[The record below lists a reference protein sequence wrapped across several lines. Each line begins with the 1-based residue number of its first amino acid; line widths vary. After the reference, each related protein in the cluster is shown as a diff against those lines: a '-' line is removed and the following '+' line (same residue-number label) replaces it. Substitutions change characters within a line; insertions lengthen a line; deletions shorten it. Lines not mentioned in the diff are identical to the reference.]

1 MTPVSKW
8 LSLANDAETPLDPG
22 DIEPGTSVLVAGPAM
37 TGKRDLMLDIVQGSR
52 DSTACLVTTKKSA
65 ARIRQW
71 FEVAVPDAED
81 WDLTIL
87 DCVGA
92 TSSFAASAETD
103 VVTISSPRD
112 MTGIGIKLTGFLQR
126 QHTAGTADARI
137 GFHSLSTLLMYTD
150 LGTVYRFGHVINSR
164 INTAGAIGA
173 FTLDTT
179 SRNAEAVE
187 TLSGVFDALVEV
199 ETDETGRKLR
209 VKGDSFGPSSWTYF
223 GREQ

>member
-1 MTPVSKW
+1 MSKW
-8 LSLANDAETPLDPG
+8 LTLADDAETPLDPR
-22 DIEPGTSVLVAGPAM
+22 DIDPGTSVLVAGPAM

-52 DSTACLVTTKKSA
+52 DSAACLVTTKKSA

-71 FEVAVPDAED
+71 FESVVADADD

-87 DCVGA
+87 DCVGQ
-92 TSSFAASAETD
+92 TGSFTESSGTD
-103 VVTISSPRD
+103 VVKLSSPRD
-112 MTGIGIKLTGFLQR
+112 LTGIGIKLTGFLQR
-126 QHTAGTADARI
+126 HHTAGTADARI

-164 INTAGAIGA
+164 INTAGAVGA

-179 SRNAEAVE
+179 SRNADSVE

-199 ETDETGRKLR
+199 ETDDTGRKLR

-223 GREQ
+223 GGE